1 MNFEPILDFFRN
13 FQTERVL
20 ERLQQWNIAELINEP
35 WFLASAAVLALI
47 AFLLRWRVL
56 LATVLGLT
64 GFVWLLS
71 YTMAQG
77 TSTDSLTNDTLLVFI
92 GGGVVL
98 VGVVIYL
105 LFVKTD

>member
-1 MNFEPILDFFRN
+1 MSFEPILDFFRN

-20 ERLQQWNIAELINEP
+20 ERLQQWNIAELIHEP
-35 WFLASAAVLALI
+35 WFLGCAAALALV
-47 AFLLRWRVL
+47 AFLLRWRIL

-98 VGVVIYL
+98 VGIVIYL